1 MSSVSSESPLPASA
15 AISPAAGDEIDWMR
29 RIATGDGPAMTRMME
44 RWKLPLLGFLQ
55 RLVGSRSDAEELVL
69 EVFVRLHRAAPRYEP
84 TARFSTF
91 LFSIAQRLALNEL
104 RRRRRKPVELVAP
117 ETFDHLAGDA
127 SEERRLADLEESF
140 QIALGRLAPKHRT
153 ALLLV
158 VQQGLGY
165 EEAAQVLNSTPNA
178 VRVLVH
184 RARQELKAKMEE
196 LT

>member
-1 MSSVSSESPLPASA
+1 MSFEPNAPPP
-15 AISPAAGDEIDWMR
+15 PAAATVAGAETDWMR
-29 RIATGDGPAMTRMME
+29 RIAAGEGLAMSQMME

-55 RLVGSRSDAEELVL
+55 RLVGSRADAEELVL

>member
-1 MSSVSSESPLPASA
+1 MSFEPNAPPP
-15 AISPAAGDEIDWMR
+15 PAAATVVGAETDWMR
-29 RIATGDGPAMTRMME
+29 RIAAGEGPAMSQMME

-55 RLVGSRSDAEELVL
+55 RLVGSRADAEELVL